1 MAEMILPGVYIEVRP
16 EGLIVP
22 GQISVGNIGIVGTA
36 SKGEVGR
43 AILISNYGDA
53 VQRFGDYDSF
63 IDSSTNSPR
72 PNSLTL
78 VRALQQAFAFGAATV
93 FAVRVASGAKTA
105 SFSLVNGADKVVT
118 LSAKS
123 PGTWAND
130 LKINVATADEDGFVE
145 NEDHKVDAGLAPQ
158 LKFAPVAS
166 ARNRITHTSI
176 GTGIQTVFGSGNIV
190 YTGAAGPGQVKVES
204 DGKLTFHPTLG
215 LAKDDTLK
223 AAYAVDKTKSVKVTL
238 RLGAVDEVYTA
249 VSGTD
254 LLADLKERSSLVD
267 GAKGAKPDA
276 LPDKSVPPDAFASFI
291 GGDNGAAASQADYE
305 TGLEVLLNED
315 THIMLGAGQDESF
328 GSELDK
334 HCQKAS
340 TDLIKRDRIGIVGSK
355 LQDPTKT
362 DQFFDDLRG
371 HNLASDRLIFVAPGI
386 KATDSAVKPP
396 ANPEVTLPGAYAA
409 AAVAGLLSSLSPHIS
424 LTNKVLS
431 VDGLERRF
439 NASELTQLVQAR
451 VLVLE
456 QRLGFRIVK
465 GITTSTNS
473 AFAQITT
480 RRIVDYAKFGV
491 RSAATPY
498 IGLLNNDRVRGALRA
513 TINSFLAEMVLDEML
528 VSYELTVTA
537 TRDDE
542 RKGIARVTMVLR
554 PTFSID
560 FIKVTMFLE

>member
-22 GQISVGNIGIVGTA
+22 GQISVGNLGVVGTA

-43 AILISNYGDA
+43 AILVSNYGDA
-53 VQRFGDYDSF
+53 LQRFGPYDSF
-63 IDSSTNSPR
+63 IDPSTNAPR
-72 PNSLTL
+72 TNSLTL
-78 VRALQQAFAFGAATV
+78 VRALEQAFAFGATTV
-93 FAVRVASGAKTA
+93 FAVRVAAAGAKAANFT
-105 SFSLVNGADKVVT
+105 LLNGTDKVVT
-118 LSAKS
+118 LTAKS
-123 PGTWAND
+123 PGTWGND
-130 LKINVATADEDGFVE
+130 LKVNVAPAEESAFIEDEVV
-145 NEDHKVDAGLAPQ
+145 NPATPKLTSKPI
-158 LKFAPVAS
+158 AS
-166 ARNRITHTSI
+166 ARNRITHTSNA
-176 GTGIQTVFGSGNIV
+176 TGIQTVFSGANIV
-190 YTGAAGPGQVKVES
+190 TAAPAAGQVKI
-204 DGKLTFHPTLG
+204 DTATGDLTFHAGLG
-215 LAKDDTLK
+215 LAAGDKIK
-223 AAYAVDKTKSVKVTL
+223 ASYAVDKANAVKVTL
-238 RLGAVDEVYTA
+238 RLGTVDEVYTV

-254 LLADLKERSSLVD
+254 LIADIKAQSSVASATAEAQV
-267 GAKGAKPDA
+267 GK
-276 LPDKSVPPDAFASFI
+276 LPDKSAPADAFASFKD
-291 GGDNGAAASQADYE
+291 GDNGAAASQAEYE
-305 TGLEVLLNED
+305 AALNVLLNED
-315 THIMLGAGQDESF
+315 THIMLGAGQDETF

-340 TDLIKRDRIGIVGSK
+340 TDVIKRDRIAVVGSK
-355 LQDPTKT
+355 LQDPTKP

-371 HNLASDRLIFVAPGI
+371 HTLASDRLIFVAPGI
-386 KATDSAVKPP
+386 KATDSGATPP
-396 ANPEVTLPGAYAA
+396 VEVTLPGAYAA
-409 AAVAGLLSSLSPHIS
+409 AAVAGLLSSFSPHIS

-439 NASELTQLVQAR
+439 TAPELTQLVQAR

-498 IGLLNNDRVRGALRA
+498 IGLLNNERVRGALRA